1 MFYWHTWFVW
11 VLERFYGAI
20 DGHWL
25 RALRHASYDKP
36 AFITQSSLAAM
47 LIAAILAFVA
57 AYVITLGGSLRGRKP
72 SPDPTAPAPGPGRR
86 PTGAPAAS
94 NAG

>member
-1 MFYWHTWFVW
+1 VFYWHTWFVW

-57 AYVITLGGSLRGRKP
+57 AYVVTLGGSLHRRK
-72 SPDPTAPAPGPGRR
+72 SSTDPVAPGRR
-86 PTGAPAAS
+86 PTGSPAA
-94 NAG
+94 NNVG